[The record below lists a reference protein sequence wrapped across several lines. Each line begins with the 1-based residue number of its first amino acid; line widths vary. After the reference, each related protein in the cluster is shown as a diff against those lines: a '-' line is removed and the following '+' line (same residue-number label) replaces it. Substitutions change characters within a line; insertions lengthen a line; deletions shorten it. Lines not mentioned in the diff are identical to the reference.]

1 MEQHEYETMYHVEGR
16 YWWYVGLHRLVLKT
30 LAQYAPADRCTRIL
44 DAGCGTGG
52 FLRRLNERPGQ
63 VVGIDLSSEA
73 MNWCKVRGFSRLAQ
87 ASICQIPFQNDT
99 FDAITSLDVAYCLEP
114 DDAFASFGEMR
125 RILKPGGV
133 LVLNLPAYNFLR
145 STHDI
150 AIHTRHRF
158 RLSELRSMLERKGF
172 SILLGTYRNTV
183 LFPAA
188 AAVRIL
194 KRLLPNRDEEVRS
207 DVQPLPG
214 PVNSVL
220 TSILAAENAL
230 IRRGFRLPFGLSVF
244 CVAQK
249 CSTSTTFVQ

>member
-16 YWWYVGLHRLVLKT
+16 YWWYVGLHRLVLKV
-30 LAQYAPADRCTRIL
+30 LAEHVPDDRPVKIL

-52 FLRRLNERPGQ
+52 FLQRLNERSGH

-73 MNWCKVRGFSRLAQ
+73 VNWCRVRTFSSLAQ
-87 ASICQIPFQNDT
+87 ASICEIPFQNDT

-114 DDAFASFGEMR
+114 NDAFISFGEMYR
-125 RILKPGGV
+125 VLKPGGV
-133 LVLNLPAYNFLR
+133 LILNLPAYNFLR

-172 SILLGTYRNTV
+172 TIVLGTYRNTV

-194 KRLLPNRDEEVRS
+194 KRLLPNRDADIRS
-207 DVQPLPG
+207 DVRPLPE
-214 PVNSVL
+214 PINSALTSVL
-220 TSILAAENAL
+220 IAENAL
-230 IRRGFRLPFGLSVF
+230 IQRGFRLPFGLSIF
-244 CVAQK
+244 CVARK
-249 CSTSTTFVQ
+249 PA

>member
-1 MEQHEYETMYHVEGR
+1 MEQHEYETMYQVEGR
-16 YWWYVGLHRLVLKT
+16 YWWYVGLHRLVLKV
-30 LAQYAPADRCTRIL
+30 LAQHVSADRPAKIL

-52 FLRRLNERPGQ
+52 FLQRLDERPGHT
-63 VVGIDLSSEA
+63 VGIDFSSEA
-73 MNWCKVRGFSRLAQ
+73 VNWCRVRGFFHLAQ
-87 ASICQIPFQNDT
+87 ASICEIPFQSDA

-114 DDAFASFGEMR
+114 DDAFASFGEMYR
-125 RILKPGGV
+125 VLRPGGV
-133 LVLNLPAYNFLR
+133 LILNLPAYNFLR

-158 RLSELRSMLERKGF
+158 RLSELRSMLEKNGF
-172 SILLGTYRNTV
+172 TIVLGTYRNTV

-194 KRLLPNRDEEVRS
+194 KRLLPNRDADIRS

-214 PVNSVL
+214 PINSAL

-230 IRRGFRLPFGLSVF
+230 IQHGFRLPFGLSVF

-249 CSTSTTFVQ
+249 PAP

>member
-16 YWWYVGLHRLVLKT
+16 YWWYVGLHRLVLKV
-30 LAQYAPADRCTRIL
+30 LAQHVPADRPAKIL

-52 FLRRLNERPGQ
+52 ILRQLHERPGN

-73 MNWCKVRGFSRLAQ
+73 VNWCRVRGFSSLAQ
-87 ASICQIPFQNDT
+87 ASICEIPFQGDT
-99 FDAITSLDVAYCLEP
+99 FDAITSLDVAYCLDP
-114 DDAFASFGEMR
+114 DDAFVSFGEMYR
-125 RILKPGGV
+125 VLRPGGV
-133 LVLNLPAYNFLR
+133 LILNLPAYNFLR

-172 SILLGTYRNTV
+172 TIALGTYRNTV

-194 KRLLPNRDEEVRS
+194 KRLLPSRNAEIRS

-214 PVNSVL
+214 PINSAL
-220 TSILAAENAL
+220 TSILIAENAL
-230 IRRGFRLPFGLSVF
+230 IQRGLRLPFGLSIF
-244 CVAQK
+244 CVARK
-249 CSTSTTFVQ
+249 PAAE

>member
-16 YWWYVGLHRLVLKT
+16 YWWYVGLHRLVLKV
-30 LAQYAPADRCTRIL
+30 LAQHVPVDRPAKIL

-52 FLRRLNERPGQ
+52 FLHQLSERPGH

-73 MNWCKVRGFSRLAQ
+73 VNWCRVRGFAGLTQ
-87 ASICQIPFQNDT
+87 ASICEIPFQSHT
-99 FDAITSLDVAYCLEP
+99 FDAITSLDVAYCLDP
-114 DDAFASFGEMR
+114 DDVFASFGEMYR
-125 RILKPGGV
+125 VLKPGGV
-133 LVLNLPAYNFLR
+133 LILNLPAYNFLR

-158 RLSELRSMLERKGF
+158 RLSELRSMLEGKGF
-172 SILLGTYRNTV
+172 AIVVGTYRNTV

-194 KRLLPNRDEEVRS
+194 KRLLPSGNAEIRS

-214 PVNSVL
+214 PINSAL
-220 TSILAAENAL
+220 TSILIAENAL
-230 IRRGFRLPFGLSVF
+230 IQRGLRLPFGLSIF
-244 CVAQK
+244 CVARK
-249 CSTSTTFVQ
+249 PA